1 MLVGCLQLM
10 CAHLQ
15 IIWVQDPRHLQL
27 IWAENCDV
35 CGSGPGCLW
44 AATPIERFLSR
55 ELIWAISQR
64 EPFPG
69 RYFYY
74 DGFLFCDVI
83 WLGDI
88 IIKYAPNE
96 VMREFLNFT
105 ELVVA
110 ELRKLPQPALH

>member
-1 MLVGCLQLM
+1 MNEIHILGI
-10 CAHLQ
+10 H
-15 IIWVQDPRHLQL
+15 QDPDETPTPLWQRMFAV
-27 IWAENCDV
+27 AEGDMTKFF
-35 CGSGPGCLW
+35 P
-44 AATPIERFLSR
+44 TERFLSR
-55 ELIWAISQR
+55 ELVWAISQR
-64 EPFPG
+64 EPFPE

-74 DGFLFCDVI
+74 DGFLFCDVT